1 MTINLDPVIFR
12 LGSLEIRWYGVLITT
27 GIVVGFALLARRAK
41 REGFDTNDIWM
52 AMIWTVIGGLL
63 GARIVHILDNL
74 SYYIANPRELFGLQI
89 VGLAIYGALAG
100 GVGAFAIYMHV
111 KHLPTLKLLD
121 CGAVAMPV
129 GQAIGKFA
137 NVINGDTWGT
147 PTGLPWGVVY
157 TNPNTMLP
165 DNLLGVPT
173 HPAPIYEQLWLVF
186 TAVIV
191 WKARPHLKGD
201 GQAFILYV
209 IMYSVGRFLITF
221 LRVNNPILF
230 GLKQAQLIALA
241 AVVIL
246 VPVFLFLGRRAP
258 AAAGARVVDP
268 AAGGSQK
275 ATSRPSKK
283 ASSAKG
289 KRKR

>member
-1 MTINLDPVIFR
+1 MTISLDPVIFR

-201 GQAFILYV
+201 GQSFVLYV
-209 IMYSVGRFLITF
+209 IMYSVGRFFISF

-258 AAAGARVVDP
+258 AAAGARVVAP

-275 ATSRPSKK
+275 ATPRPSKK
-283 ASSAKG
+283 AGSAKG
-289 KRKR
+289 KKKR